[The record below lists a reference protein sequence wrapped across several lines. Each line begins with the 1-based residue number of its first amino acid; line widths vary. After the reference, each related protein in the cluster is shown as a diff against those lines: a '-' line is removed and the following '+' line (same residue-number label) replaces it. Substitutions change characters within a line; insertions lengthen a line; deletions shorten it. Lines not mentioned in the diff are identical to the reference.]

1 MQQEGILAPEKRSVC
16 LYTEPP
22 GRQVKTPTHNMADDF
37 RKIRN
42 ITIFGTG
49 LIGGSLGL
57 ALKAKG
63 FRGTIT
69 GLGRRMS
76 TLEVALQH
84 NAIDHATIDISA
96 AIRECD
102 FVIIGTPVDRVS
114 DTVRR
119 ISECAKR
126 VRTDAA
132 TLYITDVAGVK
143 GQIVKEVNSFL
154 QVEKPN
160 CVRFVGSH
168 PMAGSEKTG
177 VAAARADLFNGA
189 KCIVTPTGNTDS
201 QALARVVELWKFVG
215 ANVHLL
221 DPNLHDHLIAG
232 ASHLPHLIASILTKT
247 VAQIEGDS
255 VSASDYAASGFRDTT
270 RIASGS
276 PEIWRGIFMQNAP
289 ALQPM
294 IDAVIENLAQF
305 KSLLENGDAGEIES
319 ILNASKS
326 IRDAWEVRQ
335 SNT

>member
-1 MQQEGILAPEKRSVC
+1 
-16 LYTEPP
+16 
-22 GRQVKTPTHNMADDF
+22 MADEF

-42 ITIFGTG
+42 ITILGTG

-84 NAIDHATIDISA
+84 NAIDHATTDIA
-96 AIRECD
+96 AAVRETD
-102 FVIIGTPVDRVS
+102 LVVIGTPVDYVS
-114 DTVRR
+114 AAVER

-126 VRTDAA
+126 VKDDTAS
-132 TLYITDVAGVK
+132 LYITDVAGVK
-143 GQIVKEVNSFL
+143 GKIVKEADSFL
-154 QVEKPN
+154 QAEKPN
-160 CVRFVGSH
+160 YLRFVGSH

-177 VAAARADLFNGA
+177 VAAARANLFDGA
-189 KCIVTPTGNTDS
+189 KCIVTPTGDTHS
-201 QALARVVELWKFVG
+201 QALACVVHLWKFVG
-215 ANVHLL
+215 AKVHLL
-221 DPNLHDHLIAG
+221 DPNLHDLLIAG
-232 ASHLPHLIASILTKT
+232 ASHLPHLVASILTNT
-247 VAQIEGDS
+247 VERIEADS
-255 VSASDYAASGFRDTT
+255 ARALDFAAGGFRDTT

-276 PEIWRGIFMQNAP
+276 PEIWRGIFLQNAS

-294 IDAVIENLAQF
+294 IDSVIENLSQF
-305 KSLLENGDAGEIES
+305 KSLLENGDACEIER

-326 IRDAWEVRQ
+326 IRDSWEGRQ